1 MTEKELRKLFENSPS
16 ISITGS
22 IKGMYLKGFWK
33 KTDIIVKYKG
43 YYYNLSLGVEK

>member
-1 MTEKELRKLFENSPS
+1 MTEKELLKLFENSPS
-16 ISITGS
+16 ISAGGS
-22 IKGMYLKGFWK
+22 LRGMYLLGYWK